1 MDEKGVKTY
10 MAYQYLNISTEDTI
24 GIIAL
29 NRPQVLNALNLQLID
44 ELVAELERMDRDH
57 DIRVIILTG
66 NDKAFAAGAD
76 INEMAEESA
85 ISIMKKDQFA
95 MWDRMRLISKPIIGA
110 VSGFVLGGGCE
121 LMMNC
126 DLIVASETAVIG
138 QPEIKLGVMPGAGG
152 TQRLTRAIGLRKA
165 MELLLTGEPINANEA
180 LRLGLINKVVPVEMY
195 FKVAVQLAKRIAAQ
209 PPLAV
214 QVIKK
219 TAHKAEDLSL
229 DEGMDYER
237 NAFYLL
243 LASEDRQEGMKAFL
257 EKRNPNFTGR

>member
-1 MDEKGVKTY
+1 
-10 MAYQYLNISTEDTI
+10 MAYEFITVSIEDAI
-24 GIIAL
+24 GIVAL
-29 NRPQVLNALNLQLID
+29 NRPKVLNALNLALID
-44 ELVAELERMDRDH
+44 ELVAELERLDRDPA
-57 DIRVIILTG
+57 IRVIILTG
-66 NDKAFAAGAD
+66 NDRAFAAGAD

-85 ISIMKKDQFA
+85 ISIMQKDQFA
-95 MWDRMRLISKPIIGA
+95 VWDRMRLISKPIIGA

-152 TQRLTRAIGLRKA
+152 TQRLTRAVGLRRA
-165 MELLLTGEPINANEA
+165 MEMLLTGEPIKADEA
-180 LRLGLINKVVPVEMY
+180 LRYGLVNKVVPVEMY
-195 FKVAVQLAKRIAAQ
+195 FKEALQLAKRIATQ

-219 TAHKAEDLSL
+219 TVHKAEDLPL

-257 EKRNPNFTGR
+257 EKRNPHFTGR